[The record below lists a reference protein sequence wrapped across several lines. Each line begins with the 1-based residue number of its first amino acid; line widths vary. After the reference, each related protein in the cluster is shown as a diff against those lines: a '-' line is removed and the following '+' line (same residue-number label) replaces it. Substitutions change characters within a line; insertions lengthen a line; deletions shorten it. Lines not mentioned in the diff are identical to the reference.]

1 MRRAA
6 AGASLLGAIALGA
19 VALAAGCGAP
29 PAAPPGRG
37 EPRAASRALAEP
49 ALSSPARYVLTDRM
63 GALFDEAGAG
73 SRAPRIEPAIVS
85 GVRVMLDGGV
95 IVGAARFSES
105 IAGFRSVPKRF
116 GSGYVIWS
124 DARTYRADDF
134 LGELEPIVDVAAAGG
149 VRPWLGALLLR
160 TERGVLELDP
170 ASLVVRRSGVPGL
183 ADAFALDA
191 KRAVRLDG
199 LGRAQITLDSGVVWT
214 DVLATRGII
223 TARLEQADD
232 GSLALVAPNGR
243 PELRLKPEGDVVA
256 VPTPVAALSSQPQFN
271 SYGRFSRPVSTTVEP
286 LKYGPQPL
294 ADRVVELQGTS
305 RTLPSEVLTHA
316 AFAGALLPADQLLVA
331 RDGGLRAI
339 AAQSGRPVADGDLLD
354 VAEPMRRCQPAR
366 VGSDILLAC
375 THDRGSHVM
384 VIDGALDRPKL
395 EATFPVTG
403 GFVAGPRD
411 RFGFAGRCGAEPPS
425 AADFK
430 PVAPFSS
437 TSPESGPAFGGPDIP
452 PGEPPSPDGNRKDRA
467 AADDA
472 HFCARVAP
480 GQWIERRVRGR
491 DARRLYRWIPG
502 LDGSVTA
509 LVIDEPGGPEK
520 ADPTLRKRRASERD
534 PAARAVLAAPVA
546 GGSAAAEAPKTDGV
560 AAGKPRPRRPA
571 EGVRV
576 IHLDPSAASL
586 KGAMFPAAP
595 PPMREL
601 PYRVVD
607 TDFWQDDQD
616 GALRGWVILPASGEE
631 TEAPP
636 EPSPPDPGAPDAAAV
651 KLPVSAKLGGRVA
664 GVTIAADGV
673 VTVHALPDGVIEV
686 VRGGRFA
693 IALAEKDDVTTM
705 HESLDGG
712 RTWRPIQP
720 PPVGRVA
727 APYDGGAIHGCTE
740 IGCTW
745 GEGIVRLGWGG
756 SPPAPL
762 SEPAALAPAANPLVK
777 GPDPIVL
784 NCEIT
789 ADGSALTAPVGPDA
803 PRKPPPGPPGKTGA
817 GPASPPPPAITLRTR
832 PSSSLGTFRSTP
844 GRGGSWSA
852 DVILPFRPGASAKK
866 VSLSDPSLTPVF
878 GSVAPLLRSSKAG
891 GGDAVD
897 LVLLTDRRRLSL
909 GASSTR
915 LLPFDYVGTISTM
928 IEDADGGL
936 YALDADKGV
945 LLYARGDAGRPLV
958 RLTRITDVQRVRLT
972 LGVRSHDRGPAI
984 VGVSTSSGEVFV
996 GALDPARAEIGP
1008 LEALGNLALLRDGG
1022 AAECRAVRPT
1032 HRFLA
1037 DIPVDLALT
1046 GGDRKRI
1053 DDGVSVT
1060 ATALIDADRD
1070 RLCLQGLEVRLSQS
1084 QGQAELTAS
1093 FGPKPGAVLR
1103 AGSKSTRA
1111 ACTIQVP

>member
-6 AGASLLGAIALGA
+6 AGASLLGVIALGA

-29 PAAPPGRG
+29 TVAPPGRG
-37 EPRAASRALAEP
+37 EPRAAARAPLAEP

-73 SRAPRIEPAIVS
+73 SRAPRVEPAIVA

-124 DARTYRADDF
+124 DARTYRAADF

-149 VRPWLGALLLR
+149 ARPWLGALLLR

-170 ASLVVRRSGVPGL
+170 ASLAVRRSAVPGL

-223 TARLEQADD
+223 TARLEQVDD

-243 PELRLKPEGDVVA
+243 PELRVKLEGDVVA
-256 VPTPVAALSSQPQFN
+256 VPAPIPALSSQPQYN
-271 SYGRFSRPVSTTVEP
+271 SYGRSPRPVASTFEP
-286 LKYGPQPL
+286 PKYGPQPL

-316 AFAGALLPADQLLVA
+316 AFAGALLPGDQLLVA

-339 AAQSGRPVADGDLLD
+339 AAHSGRPVADGDLLD

-384 VIDGALDRPKL
+384 VIDGALDKPKL
-395 EATFPVTG
+395 EATFPVTS
-403 GFVAGPRD
+403 GFVAGPRG
-411 RFGFAGRCGAEPPS
+411 RFGFVGRCGAEPPS

-430 PVAPFSS
+430 PVASASS
-437 TSPESGPAFGGPDIP
+437 ESGPGFGGPDVP
-452 PGEPPSPDGNRKDRA
+452 PAEPPSPEGNRKDSA
-467 AADDA
+467 AADDDA
-472 HFCARVAP
+472 RFCARVAP
-480 GQWIERRVRGR
+480 GQWVERRVRGR

-509 LVIDEPGGPEK
+509 LVIDAPGGPES
-520 ADPTLRKRRASERD
+520 ADPTLRKRRTGERD
-534 PAARAVLAAPVA
+534 PAARAALAAPAA
-546 GGSAAAEAPKTDGV
+546 GASAAAEATKTDGP
-560 AAGKPRPRRPA
+560 AAGKPRPRRSA

-586 KGAMFPAAP
+586 KGAMFPAASP
-595 PPMREL
+595 LMRDL
-601 PYRVVD
+601 PYRVID
-607 TDFWQDDQD
+607 ADFWQDDD
-616 GALRGWVILPASGEE
+616 GALRGWVVLPAPGEE
-631 TEAPP
+631 GEAPP
-636 EPSPPDPGAPDAAAV
+636 EPPPSDTGAPDTTTV
-651 KLPVSAKLGGRVA
+651 KLPVSAKLGGRAA
-664 GVTIAADGV
+664 GVTLAADGG
-673 VTVHALPDGVIEV
+673 VTLHALPDDVIEV

-712 RTWRPIQP
+712 RTWRPIQS

-727 APYDGGAIHGCTE
+727 APYDSAAIHGCTE
-740 IGCTW
+740 VGCTW

-756 SPPAPL
+756 PPPVPL
-762 SEPAALAPAANPLVK
+762 SAPAELTPAVNPLVK
-777 GPDPIVL
+777 GPDPIAL
-784 NCEIT
+784 SCEI
-789 ADGSALTAPVGPDA
+789 AGDRGALTAPAGPDG
-803 PRKPPPGPPGKTGA
+803 PRKPPPGAPGKAGA
-817 GPASPPPPAITLRTR
+817 GSAPPVITLRTR

-878 GSVAPLLRSSKAG
+878 GSVAPLLRSPKAG

-897 LVLLTDRRRLSL
+897 LVLLADRRRLPL
-909 GASSTR
+909 GASSSR
-915 LLPFDYVGTISTM
+915 LLPFDYVGAISTM
-928 IEDADGGL
+928 TEDADGGL

-958 RLTRITDVQRVRLT
+958 RLTRIADVQRVRLT
-972 LGVRSHDRGPAI
+972 LGVRSDGRGPAI

-996 GALDPARAEIGP
+996 GALDPARAEVGP
-1008 LEALGNLALLRDGG
+1008 LEALGNLASLRDGG
-1022 AAECRAVRPT
+1022 AAECRARRPT

-1037 DIPVDLALT
+1037 DIPVALALT

-1060 ATALIDADRD
+1060 ATALIDADRE

-1093 FGPKPGAVLR
+1093 FGSRPGAVLR
-1103 AGSKSTRA
+1103 AGSRSTRA
-1111 ACTIQVP
+1111 SCTIQGP